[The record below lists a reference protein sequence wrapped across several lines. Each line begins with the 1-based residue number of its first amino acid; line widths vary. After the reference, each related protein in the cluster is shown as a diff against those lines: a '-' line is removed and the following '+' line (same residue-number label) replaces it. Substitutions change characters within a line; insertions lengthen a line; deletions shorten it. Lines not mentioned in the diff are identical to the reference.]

1 MSPFGASAVAAW
13 GMQKLHRGDTGL
25 ARAPLGRQDRQRR
38 KGPWQMAEACDEARR
53 IGEVIRRARVLQR
66 RSQGDVAAALG
77 YHQSKMS
84 RLESGRGAED
94 VRVLRTVARELGIP
108 PEQFGLAATP
118 DVPATDPG
126 AEDMHRRTF
135 LAAGAAAFVPPADSV
150 TVRAELVRALLPGR
164 PPAVAN
170 APLDPAVLRDRLGVA
185 RRLFHTCDYTALERT
200 LPGLIADLRQA
211 TGSARATDAFS
222 PLLAT
227 AYQTATSLLLK
238 QHDQGTA
245 WLAAG
250 RAMAEAERSGD
261 PLILA
266 SSVRVQTH
274 VLTREKHTAQ
284 AVALVRHT
292 ADQLTGSYDRRSP
305 EYLAALGLL
314 LLRGVTAASGGGDRA
329 ATEDFLSEAKEVA
342 RYVSLDRPDAWANF
356 DSTNVAL
363 HEVSALVAL
372 GDAGLALKAAHPL
385 MRRRIPV
392 PERRAALWLEVARA
406 HSRQGRLADGYRA
419 LRIAETCAA
428 QDVRRPAVRELVAD
442 MMARDRRRSLPGLH
456 EFSRRLGVPA

>member
-1 MSPFGASAVAAW
+1 MWPFGPCAVDAW
-13 GMQKLHRGDTGL
+13 SMQELHRGETQPVQAL
-25 ARAPLGRQDRQRR
+25 LSRQDRRR
-38 KGPWQMAEACDEARR
+38 KGPWQMIEACGEARR

-66 RSQGDVAAALG
+66 RSQKQVAAALG
-77 YHQSKMS
+77 YHQSKVS
-84 RLESGRGAED
+84 RLESGRGTED
-94 VRVLRTVARELGIP
+94 VRVLRAVAQELNIP
-108 PEQFGLAATP
+108 FEQLGLATAP
-118 DVPATDPG
+118 DLSVTDFR

-135 LAAGAAAFVPPADSV
+135 LAAGVAAFVPPADSAA
-150 TVRAELVRALLPGR
+150 TPDELVQALLPGLVPAGTAA
-164 PPAVAN
+164 PPDAA
-170 APLDPAVLRDRLGVA
+170 ALRKRVGEA
-185 RRLFHTCDYTALERT
+185 RRLFHTCDYTALERM

-211 TGSARATDAFS
+211 ASDARATDVLS

-245 WLAAG
+245 WLAVG
-250 RAMAEAERSGD
+250 RAMAEAERFGD

-266 SSVRVQTH
+266 SSVRVQAH
-274 VLTREKHTAQ
+274 VLAREKHTAQ
-284 AVALVRHT
+284 AVALVRRT

-305 EYLAALGLL
+305 EYLAAVGLL
-314 LLRGVTAASGGGDRA
+314 LLRGATAASSGGDRA
-329 ATEDFLSEAKEVA
+329 ATEEFLSEAKEVA
-342 RYVSLDRPDAWANF
+342 RYVCLDRPDAWANF

-372 GDAGLALKAAHPL
+372 GDVGLALQTAHPL

-406 HSRQGRLADGYRA
+406 CSRQGRLADGYRA

-428 QDVRRPAVRELVAD
+428 QDVRRPSVRDLVAD
-442 MMARDRRRSLPGLH
+442 MAARDRRRTLPELH
-456 EFSRRLGVPA
+456 QLSRRLGVPA